1 MFLDDLEKELPLFLI
16 LREDGAVALN
26 QSHAPFGKIVDNL
39 EGLGSAAG
47 ELVVLAFR
55 PLGRVHLKEFRRA
68 KGVHEKLGA

>member
-1 MFLDDLEKELPLFLI
+1 MFLDDLEKELSLFLI

-47 ELVVLAFR
+47 ELAFR